1 MTDKPLK
8 VVRYKELKLES
19 MLGRCATC
27 QFWIDAEAMEH
38 VPPFHRDQAQYNVYS
53 RECWAEN
60 PNTVAADRRVKTGPF
75 DLCRHW
81 ELKRLP
87 AQATKPGQ
95 PSDTEATE

>member
-1 MTDKPLK
+1 MTDKPLNVIQFK
-8 VVRYKELKLES
+8 KPTLES

-38 VPPFHRDQAQYNVYS
+38 VGPVRDQAQYNVYS

-87 AQATKPGQ
+87 APATKTGQ
-95 PSDTEATE
+95 PSNWQPTE

>member
-8 VVRYKELKLES
+8 VIQFKKPTLES

-38 VPPFHRDQAQYNVYS
+38 VGPVRDQSQYNVYS

-95 PSDTEATE
+95 PSDTEPTE